1 MSFQHHASWTLDAVM
16 PFQLAADSA
25 AASASL
31 ASRSA
36 SLEAAL
42 HERAHGVQPGDPGSI
57 ERLAEAIGERHAGSD
72 LVVDLVRLSELE
84 EVDEAPAVAL
94 EGELELRGSFRVA
107 DDLVGDGEQLADFVL
122 AALGPVVGVERE
134 RERRRV
140 TQPPGERHGL
150 PRQRLAALGLVGEV
164 KLHGEAAEQPGPERR
179 TALGQR
185 GERLLAAAR

>member
-1 MSFQHHASWTLDAVM
+1 M
-16 PFQLAADSA
+16 
-25 AASASL
+25 
-31 ASRSA
+31 
-36 SLEAAL
+36 
-42 HERAHGVQPGDPGSI
+42 
-57 ERLAEAIGERHAGSD
+57 
-72 LVVDLVRLSELE
+72 
-84 EVDEAPAVAL
+84 AL
-94 EGELELRGSFRVA
+94 EGELELRGCFGVA

-179 TALGQR
+179 TGLGQR